1 MFSCLITF
9 IPYTSDLKH
18 GQMWTFRGGQIGLR
32 AVLLGA
38 VSVLFLLFQVA
49 TLFYRAVFFFTLLET
64 FGGYLICRF
73 VVSITACLPKLV
85 AVFPRAGALPLSH
98 SEPPAASPLPEES

>member
-1 MFSCLITF
+1 
-9 IPYTSDLKH
+9 
-18 GQMWTFRGGQIGLR
+18 MWTFRGGQIGLR

-73 VVSITACLPKLV
+73 VVLITACLPKLV

>member
-1 MFSCLITF
+1 M
-9 IPYTSDLKH
+9 
-18 GQMWTFRGGQIGLR
+18 
-32 AVLLGA
+32 LLGA

>member
-1 MFSCLITF
+1 M
-9 IPYTSDLKH
+9 
-18 GQMWTFRGGQIGLR
+18 
-32 AVLLGA
+32 
-38 VSVLFLLFQVA
+38 
-49 TLFYRAVFFFTLLET
+49 LET

-73 VVSITACLPKLV
+73 VVLITACLPKLV